1 MEDGDTIAVGKLL
14 LKVFHTS
21 DHTPDSPSLY
31 VEGRLMC
38 GDVLLI
44 GGTGR

>member
-1 MEDGDTIAVGKLL
+1 MWKTVTRAVGKLL
-14 LKVFHTS
+14 LKAFHTPG
-21 DHTPDSPSLY
+21 HTPDSLSLY
-31 VEGRLMC
+31 VEGRVMC